1 LETMVEE
8 DFNIDKD
15 KIDNDDQTI
24 VQSYTEEK
32 RYDEICHDIIKQVF
46 EREAYLND
54 EYYREFNLRFDPCRW
69 SKPLKTIEEK
79 FDDIS
84 SYLWS
89 TCNPNFHTFE
99 KSRKLNGFKM
109 RNLFQNFRDTMVIN
123 DFGFPEMVSLPLG
136 PKGTD
141 ISEKKLNK
149 AIAYRDAMQVFDGD
163 DDTVISYKNVEHK
176 KYEAQLI
183 YMYVEELIIKNKF
196 KQQLK
201 YERETSYFVGEYR
214 RLERIYHRIMDFKD
228 EKKERRERNTALFL
242 KACLVPAENENETE
256 TENYF

>member
-1 LETMVEE
+1 MVEE
-8 DFNIDKD
+8 DFNIDKE

-89 TCNPNFHTFE
+89 T
-99 KSRKLNGFKM
+99 
-109 RNLFQNFRDTMVIN
+109 
-123 DFGFPEMVSLPLG
+123 
-136 PKGTD
+136 
-141 ISEKKLNK
+141 
-149 AIAYRDAMQVFDGD
+149 
-163 DDTVISYKNVEHK
+163 
-176 KYEAQLI
+176 
-183 YMYVEELIIKNKF
+183 
-196 KQQLK
+196 
-201 YERETSYFVGEYR
+201 
-214 RLERIYHRIMDFKD
+214 
-228 EKKERRERNTALFL
+228 
-242 KACLVPAENENETE
+242 
-256 TENYF
+256 